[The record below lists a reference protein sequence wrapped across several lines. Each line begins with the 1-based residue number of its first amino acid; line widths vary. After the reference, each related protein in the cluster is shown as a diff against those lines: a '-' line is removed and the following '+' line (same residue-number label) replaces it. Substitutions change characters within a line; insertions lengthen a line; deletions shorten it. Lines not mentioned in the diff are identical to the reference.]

1 MPSIDDFFVP
11 TFHRL
16 PSELRDA
23 ITEAPLPG
31 LAAGPQSPGLAALL
45 ERPAGMRLST
55 GAGDDVPV
63 PPLGQSGLWL
73 LAGDLDRSH
82 TISQD
87 DSSAEGSFWHAIMHR
102 RESDYSNAAY
112 WFRRVGSHA
121 VLDDLAQKYSV
132 DYRDPA
138 QFIDAV
144 AAACKAPDAE
154 RVAHLQQIQWTEWQ
168 LLFQDCLPA

>member
-11 TFHRL
+11 TLHRF
-16 PSELRDA
+16 PTELRDA

-31 LAAGPQSPGLAALL
+31 LAAGPQATGLASLL
-45 ERPAGMRLST
+45 ERPDRLRLST
-55 GAGDDVPV
+55 SEGDEVALPS
-63 PPLGQSGLWL
+63 LAQSGLWL

-102 RESDYSNAAY
+102 RECDYSNAAY
-112 WFRRVGSHA
+112 WFRRVRTHA
-121 VLDDLAQKYSV
+121 VLNDLARRYP
-132 DYRDPA
+132 DEYRDPS

-144 AAACKAPDAE
+144 AAAHDAE
-154 RVAHLQQIQWTEWQ
+154 QTARLQRIQWTEWQ
-168 LLFQDCLPA
+168 LLFQGCLPA